1 MLRRFPEWLGPA
13 APQRRVADMV
23 TDRVSNLAGLGRRKG
38 ALLAAILVLLA
49 RPVRAE
55 VPGVVVPTGR
65 QESFV
70 LGYEQHLYNMLNCIY
85 DEYGAPLGS
94 NRMNSVVSVV
104 ASADDQVVTYDHW
117 EDGLDADPWSTT
129 LVPGSTTLVL
139 GDNDPTNGRAC
150 DWMTCAA
157 GLAQGPGGARAALL
171 AGWQSGV
178 MATHYFGHGGL
189 TAWADEQVLTT
200 DDVAALGRTWKPTVL
215 FTWACL
221 SQYSL
226 GVDGPSLNES
236 LLLQPAGGAL
246 ASFGPA
252 GITPPARQAPLVA
265 RVYDE
270 LRAPG
275 TSLGEAIR
283 RAKAAAVA
291 EQPSS
296 REVVEGF
303 HLFGDPAL
311 VLHRQAPGPR

>member
-1 MLRRFPEWLGPA
+1 VPSFVPSLFARDSGWGLVPSENLYADLDDDGAPDVAIGRLPVRTPADADAVADKIAAQDAAVRDLGEAHLAVADNSTETDAPFRDDARRALARLPDGSAVQWADLAEGPA
-13 APQRRVADMV
+13 A
-23 TDRVSNLAGLGRRKG
+23 
-38 ALLAAILVLLA
+38 
-49 RPVRAE
+49 
-55 VPGVVVPTGR
+55 
-65 QESFV
+65 
-70 LGYEQHLYNMLNCIY
+70 
-85 DEYGAPLGS
+85 
-94 NRMNSVVSVV
+94 
-104 ASADDQVVTYDHW
+104 
-117 EDGLDADPWSTT
+117 
-129 LVPGSTTLVL
+129 
-139 GDNDPTNGRAC
+139 
-150 DWMTCAA
+150 
-157 GLAQGPGGARAALL
+157 ARAALL
-171 AGWQSGV
+171 AGWQAGV

-189 TAWADEQVLTT
+189 TEWADEQVLTT
-200 DDVAALGRTWKPTVL
+200 EDVAALGSVWKPTAL

-221 SQYSL
+221 SQYYL

-236 LLLQPAGGAL
+236 LLLQPGGGAL

-270 LRAPG
+270 LRAHG

-311 VLHRQAPGPR
+311 VLHRQAPVPR